1 MKLYEKLYQPEALNK
16 AFNRA
21 MCGHRNETEHAM
33 YEANKIE
40 VIDYISSSLINKSYI
55 PQPLRLFE
63 VFEPKRRFV
72 QAPSVMDKIVQNAL
86 IDEILYDVLTKPFI
100 RDSY

>member
-21 MCGHRNETEHAM
+21 MRGHRNETEHAM

-40 VIDYISSSLINKSYI
+40 AIDDISTSLMRRSYS
-55 PQPLRLFE
+55 PQPLRMFE
-63 VFEPKRRFV
+63 VFEPKRRIV

-86 IDEILYDVLTKPFI
+86 MDEVLYDALTKPFI

>member
-55 PQPLRLFE
+55 PQPLRFFE
-63 VFEPKRRFV
+63 VFEP
-72 QAPSVMDKIVQNAL
+72 
-86 IDEILYDVLTKPFI
+86 
-100 RDSY
+100 